1 MIKSYFELSLNSLK
15 KNWKVFIILTL
26 FATIAVFLVSPDSY
40 THDLYQRNNSAW
52 FFMCGKA
59 WMNGM
64 TPYVDFS
71 DSKGPLLWLIY
82 GIGYLLSH
90 YNYVGVMWITCVF
103 YAVTYLFAYK
113 TAFIFLKDKRQSLL
127 SAVLMTLFFF
137 NAIYHREIKTEDF
150 AQPFMMGA
158 IYYTSCL
165 LYGEPV
171 ARHRWVIAK
180 AMLWLGLCFGATF
193 LMKYNIAAISL
204 VFAVYSLV
212 AVKRDG
218 YNLWKA
224 FGLYVAGVAVVWV
237 PFLVYFLVAGNLG
250 AFCFEY
256 FVNVFHTV
264 GALGTSG
271 NGVFDGI
278 FNKFITNAFPI
289 TMQCIATLAPMVVI
303 YMKRYRSF
311 PFVAF
316 LVSAVVNMGNGTL
329 IYYFNNSNGL
339 IIFGVIALVLLV
351 RSYEHHRWPRYGAA
365 VISVFILFLIV
376 INNNDR
382 GGNYFTQNGIRRSI
396 FYYYATIMDQVP
408 NPTII
413 YYRCMPNPEFG
424 VCNNALPGCKYWA
437 LQSGATQAMKQE
449 QDDAIA
455 KKQVDFI
462 AVGCNNITAIN
473 KVTKLG
479 YYPYRHTAPDNAF
492 VLFSKKKL
500 KAPSYTINVPN
511 HVVFLKKHFTTRLA
525 FSCDTVPTWY

>member
-1 MIKSYFELSLNSLK
+1 
-15 KNWKVFIILTL
+15 
-26 FATIAVFLVSPDSY
+26 
-40 THDLYQRNNSAW
+40 
-52 FFMCGKA
+52 
-59 WMNGM
+59 
-64 TPYVDFS
+64 
-71 DSKGPLLWLIY
+71 
-82 GIGYLLSH
+82 
-90 YNYVGVMWITCVF
+90 
-103 YAVTYLFAYK
+103 
-113 TAFIFLKDKRQSLL
+113 
-127 SAVLMTLFFF
+127 
-137 NAIYHREIKTEDF
+137 
-150 AQPFMMGA
+150 
-158 IYYTSCL
+158 
-165 LYGEPV
+165 
-171 ARHRWVIAK
+171 
-180 AMLWLGLCFGATF
+180 
-193 LMKYNIAAISL
+193 
-204 VFAVYSLV
+204 
-212 AVKRDG
+212 
-218 YNLWKA
+218 
-224 FGLYVAGVAVVWV
+224 VAVVWV
-237 PFLVYFLVAGNLG
+237 PFLVYFLVAGNLK

-462 AVGCNNITAIN
+462 AVGCNNVTAIN

-525 FSCDTVPTWY
+525 FACDTVPTWY